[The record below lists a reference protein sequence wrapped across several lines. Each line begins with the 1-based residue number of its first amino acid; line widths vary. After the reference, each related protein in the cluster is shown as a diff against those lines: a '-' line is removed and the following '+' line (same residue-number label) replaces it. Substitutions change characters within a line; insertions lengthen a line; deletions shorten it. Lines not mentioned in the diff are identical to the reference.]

1 MIEIVQVSLLLP
13 LVIAGLFTDVLTKNA
28 NERVGR
34 HYKKSLSIWVILSEM
49 SNDSASQEESPSIE

>member
-34 HYKKSLSIWVILSEM
+34 HYKKSLSI
-49 SNDSASQEESPSIE
+49 